1 MIMAMVMDTMAILK
15 AATMET
21 MVTGIVVIVVQG
33 VDPVIGDEI
42 NERKGKAS
50 NSWRL
55 SPTV

>member
-15 AATMET
+15 ATTMET

-33 VDPVIGDEI
+33 VDPIIGDEI